1 MKSKTAPSIT
11 GFGRRGVIFEE
22 EDVVQLL
29 RSPTEI
35 KMAANPFGRGEIVLS
50 ALT

>member
-1 MKSKTAPSIT
+1 MKSTGTPSVAE
-11 GFGRRGVIFEE
+11 FGRRGVIFEE
-22 EDVVQLL
+22 QDVIRLL
-29 RSPTEI
+29 RAEI